1 VGGLLTR
8 LLIIKCPIVLIA
20 VLVRE
25 GLITIIIMEIIIPIQ
40 GVAILTVLQV
50 CKVTVPKPRIS
61 PPTPNICTGLLA
73 AQEEVPAMCILLLP
87 LALQLLVV
95 AAGGMVTMA
104 PVAAFLLIIL
114 SV

>member
-1 VGGLLTR
+1 M
-8 LLIIKCPIVLIA
+8 LIVVLE
-20 VLVRE
+20 RE
-25 GLITIIIMEIIIPIQ
+25 GLITTLIVEIVIPIQ
-40 GVAILTVLQV
+40 GVAILTVLQL
-50 CKVTVPKPRIS
+50 CKATLPKAHIT

-73 AQEEVPAMCILLLP
+73 VVEEVPAMCILLLP

-104 PVAAFLLIIL
+104 PVAAFLPIIL